1 MRPEQIEECRPALT
15 ERDVNVFTAARI
27 VANTDEMTRPEWL
40 DLRRSIGIGGS
51 DVAALLGISPW
62 SSPYALWLDKTGRA
76 DNTDQSSTR
85 LRAGTFL
92 EPFVISEAELKH
104 PELHVSRAPYLLT
117 HPDHRE
123 LFVDVDGFASS
134 DLRRARGGFE
144 AKTTEQMM
152 AHHWTDG
159 VPAFYETQA
168 FHSLAVTGLAW
179 WMVAVM
185 IGFSRIETYVIERDE
200 EVIGRIVDAELA
212 WWQRHII
219 EGEEPIA
226 DGSSATTAALSTIQA
241 RAGKSVELVDVAEV
255 EGMFRQLD
263 HDTTVQSEIENSV
276 SEIKNRLRQI
286 MGDATELVGP
296 DGKTWATWREN
307 KSGVRSLRTTPGLNL
322 VKAVA

>member
-1 MRPEQIEECRPALT
+1 MSDTRPTLT
-15 ERDVNVFTAARI
+15 ERDVAVFTAAKI
-27 VANTDEMTRPEWL
+27 NANTDELSRSDWL

-76 DNTDQSSTR
+76 DSTDQSSTR
-85 LRAGTFL
+85 LRAGTYM
-92 EPFVISEAELKH
+92 EPFVISEAEMKH
-104 PELHVSRAPYLLT
+104 TELHVSRAPYLLT

-152 AHHWTDG
+152 AFHWADG
-159 VPAFYETQA
+159 VPAFYETQV
-168 FHSLAVTGLAW
+168 FHSLAVTGLDW

-185 IGFSRIETYVIERDE
+185 IGFGRIETYIIERDE
-200 EVIGRIVDAELA
+200 ELIERIVAAELA
-212 WWQRHII
+212 WWQRHVV
-219 EGEEPIA
+219 EGEEPLA
-226 DGSSATTAALSTIQA
+226 DGSAATTAALSAIRA
-241 RAGKSVELVDVAEV
+241 RTGERVELVDVTETAD
-255 EGMFRQLD
+255 MFRQLA
-263 HDTTVQSEIENSV
+263 HDKAVGEEADASV
-276 SEIKNRLRQI
+276 STIKNRLRQI

-307 KSGVRSLRTTPGLNL
+307 KHGTRALRTDPGLAL
-322 VKAVA
+322 VKAVS